1 MAEYKKLFELMTE
14 ELRIRRDLEEIQK
27 NLTYLDKIEQRT
39 TGEELGKSLTN
50 LFDVQSKA
58 RNIEHCLEM
67 LEKQIPILFLQQH
80 YESTNAKWNWVDAN
94 EFKKTD
100 YLGKSSNKDRLMH
113 TWNNI
118 GTIDI
123 KFNYVVSY
131 VSGNSTMTIEN
142 LRNDEFLRFYI
153 NLPKYLDDHSC
164 IKMKICDSTVIMTCS
179 IDNYKNAIE
188 KLKQTLS
195 VQRCEIGKVFQNTVT
210 SVIELTGEHQEK
222 KNTFKNQKND
232 IEANLMEIMNAQN
245 EIKKILQI
253 DDGITSNM
261 LDRMN
266 KTYQSNIKTVSEASY
281 GMLSEI

>member
-67 LEKQIPILFLQQH
+67 LEKQIPILVLQQH
-80 YESTNAKWNWVDAN
+80 YASRYAKRNWVDTD
-94 EFKKTD
+94 EFRKTD
-100 YLGKSSNKDRLMH
+100 YLEKSSNTDQLMH
-113 TWNNI
+113 TWKNI

-123 KFNYVVSY
+123 QFNNAISY
-131 VSGNSTMTIEN
+131 VSGNSTMEIEN
-142 LRNDEFLRFYI
+142 LKNDKFLRFDI
-153 NLPKYLDDHSC
+153 DLPKYLNDYSC
-164 IKMKICDSTVIMTCS
+164 IKMRICGSTVIMTCS
-179 IDNYKNAIE
+179 IDVYKNAIE

-195 VQRCEIGKVFQNTVT
+195 VLRCEIGKVFQDTVT

-222 KNTFKNQKND
+222 KNTFKKQKDD

-253 DDGITSNM
+253 DDGITSDM

-266 KTYQSNIKTVSEASY
+266 KTYSSNIKTVSEASY